1 MTSDTSAAARLA
13 DAVDALTRFF
23 GKAIAWLILPMVLS
37 LVWEVV
43 ARYFFDA
50 PTIWAYDMTFML
62 YGTFFMVGSAW
73 TLQRGG
79 HIRTDVYYMKWSKR
93 TQARVDLACYLVLFF
108 PAMAVFGWLGWEY
121 FWKSF
126 QQNERIV
133 TSPWLPIVW
142 PFKFTMPLAAALLV
156 LQGVAEC
163 IRCWG
168 RAFGPGGGDAEAD
181 APAAAP
187 ADADGSVIL

>member
-1 MTSDTSAAARLA
+1 MTTEANGAARLA
-13 DAVDALTRFF
+13 DAIDALTRFF
-23 GKAIAWLILPMVLS
+23 GKTIAWLILPMVLS

-108 PAMAVFGWLGWEY
+108 PAIAVFGWLGWEY

-142 PFKFTMPLAAALLV
+142 PFKFTMPLAAALLL

-163 IRCWG
+163 IRAWG
-168 RAFGPGGGDAEAD
+168 RAFGPDGAGADDGGV
-181 APAAAP
+181 
-187 ADADGSVIL
+187 DADEGGVIL

>member
-1 MTSDTSAAARLA
+1 MTLHASGAARLA
-13 DAVDALTRFF
+13 AALDAITRFF

-50 PTIWAYDMTFML
+50 PTVWAYDMTFML
-62 YGTFFMVGSAW
+62 YGTFFMIGSAW

-79 HIRTDVYYMKWSKR
+79 HIRTDVYYAKWSRR
-93 TQARVDLACYLVLFF
+93 TQARVDLVCYAILFF
-108 PAMAVFGWLGWEY
+108 PAVAVFADLTWDY
-121 FWKSF
+121 FWKSY

-142 PFKFTMPLAAALLV
+142 PFKFTMPLSAVLLL

-163 IRCWG
+163 IRLWP
-168 RAFGPGGGDAEAD
+168 RAFGPGDGAPPEED
-181 APAAAP
+181 APD

>member
-1 MTSDTSAAARLA
+1 MTSDTSGAVRLA
-13 DAVDALTRFF
+13 GAIDAITRVA
-23 GKAIAWLILPMVLS
+23 GKAIAWLIIPMVLS

-79 HIRTDVYYMKWSKR
+79 HIRTDVYYGQWSHR
-93 TQARVDLACYLVLFF
+93 TQARVDLVCYVVLFF
-108 PAMAVFGWLGWEY
+108 PALVVFAWLGGEF

-142 PFKFTMPLAAALLV
+142 PFKFVIPLSAVLLV

-163 IRCWG
+163 IRCWS
-168 RAFGPGGGDAEAD
+168 RAFGPAVSAD
-181 APAAAP
+181 LTPGP
-187 ADADGSVIL
+187 GTGPPDADGGVIL